1 MPLSTFVLF
10 FFLAF
15 VLCISL
21 FCYSTL
27 HFSSVSFS
35 FPISVSDLFHIV
47 FLDFPHFSLPQV
59 IPLSYLDQSV
69 IIHCSNYLFKFSLP
83 HISHYFNLFA
93 LFLYCLLNTC
103 KFSIPLPF
111 FLTFVS
117 LCSLCN
123 YGSTELKPVYL
134 LTLLILD
141 AINMTKVF
149 TRICITLNIVPYQIV
164 ATLVL

>member
-47 FLDFPHFSLPQV
+47 FLDFTQFSLPQV

-93 LFLYCLLNTC
+93 LLLLIRANFPFLFHFFPLL
-103 KFSIPLPF
+103 
-111 FLTFVS
+111 FLSVLFAIMVQRN
-117 LCSLCN
+117 CSL
-123 YGSTELKPVYL
+123 S
-134 LTLLILD
+134 
-141 AINMTKVF
+141 
-149 TRICITLNIVPYQIV
+149 IC
-164 ATLVL
+164 